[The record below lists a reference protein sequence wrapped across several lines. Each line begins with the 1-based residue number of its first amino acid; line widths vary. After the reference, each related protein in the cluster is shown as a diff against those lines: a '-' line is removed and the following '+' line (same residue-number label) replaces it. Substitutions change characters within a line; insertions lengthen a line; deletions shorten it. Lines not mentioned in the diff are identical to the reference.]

1 MEEVGDPEAE
11 DSGMSSCAMGIE
23 KGKQPRRVCFVWFA
37 LRREVKALGGRGEE
51 ERRRMPT
58 GREEVVRIK
67 SEHVCMYLCTRV
79 FE

>member
-1 MEEVGDPEAE
+1 VGDPEAE

-51 ERRRMPT
+51 ERRRT
-58 GREEVVRIK
+58 ARAVAVSNFQR
-67 SEHVCMYLCTRV
+67 SAAS
-79 FE
+79 